1 MTELEIVKMSLNF
14 ANHTIKQL
22 EERIK
27 RRNLIIAELKE
38 KLREVR
44 NDNKLWKNK
53 EYDSG
58 GEFLSFIPTVLEN
71 VHYTG
76 ADAGYYETAEETLE
90 KGLQW
95 LQSES
100 E

>member
-1 MTELEIVKMSLNF
+1 MTTNY
-14 ANHTIKQL
+14 
-22 EERIK
+22 ERIK
-27 RRNLIIAELKE
+27 NMTLEEMNL
-38 KLREVR
+38 
-44 NDNKLWKNK
+44 
-53 EYDSG
+53 
-58 GEFLSFIPTVLEN
+58 EFLSFIPTVLEN

>member
-1 MTELEIVKMSLNF
+1 MTTNY
-14 ANHTIKQL
+14 
-22 EERIK
+22 ERIK
-27 RRNLIIAELKE
+27 NMTVEEMNL
-38 KLREVR
+38 
-44 NDNKLWKNK
+44 
-53 EYDSG
+53 
-58 GEFLSFIPTVLEN
+58 EFLSFIPTVLEN